1 MPRRKDLESVLIIGS
16 GPIVIGQA
24 CEFDYSG
31 TQACKALREE
41 GLRVVLI
48 NSNPAT
54 IMTDPE
60 LADATYVEPL
70 TVEVLD
76 KVLAQE
82 KVSAILPTLG
92 GQTGLNLAMA
102 ASKAG
107 LLAKHHVELLGAT
120 VATIEMAEDRELFKQ
135 AMARIGLSCPRSRM
149 VHSVAEARA
158 CVDDTGFPAILRP
171 SFTMGGSGGGI
182 AYNRAELD
190 RMVQFGLDQSPVHS
204 ILIEESV
211 LGWKEYELEVVR
223 DAKDN
228 AVIVCS
234 IENLDPMGVH
244 TGDSITVAPAMTLTD
259 KEYQRMRDASIAI
272 LREIGVTTGG
282 SNVQFAVD
290 PKTGRMLV
298 IEMNPR
304 VSRSS
309 ALASKATGFPI
320 AKIATKLA
328 IGYTLDE
335 LANDITRVTPASFEP
350 TIDYVVVKW
359 PRFAFE
365 KFPSATPVL
374 GPQMKSVGE
383 AMAIGRTFREAL
395 GKAIRSLET
404 GRAGFDLPMQA
415 LGDDLAAIKRA
426 LGIPS
431 PDRLYQVG
439 RGFQLGLTIERA
451 HELTRIDRWFL
462 HHVHAIATA
471 ERSLAGTSLAELTT
485 GADDAAPGDA
495 LRRYKRMGL
504 SDRRIAA
511 LTGSTEAAVR
521 GARHAAGVRPV
532 YKRVDTCG
540 GELASFTPYMYS
552 SYEDECEA
560 QPTDRRKVMILG
572 GGPNRIGQGI
582 EFDYCCVHAAMALR
596 EEGIESI
603 MVNCNPET
611 VSTDYDTSDRL
622 YFEPLTL
629 EDVLE
634 ICDVEK
640 PWGVIV
646 QFGGQTPLKL
656 AVALAEAGVPILG
669 TSADAIDRAEDR
681 ERFGAV
687 MTKLGLRAPRWGIAR
702 SLDEARR
709 VAAEIGFPVM
719 VRPSYVLGGRAMER
733 VYDARG
739 LEDYFLRVMGSGLTG
754 GLAGGSIAGSRGGRD
769 ESSTVGFP
777 LLIDEFLADA
787 VELDVDVV
795 ADHTGAVV
803 VGGVMEHIEE
813 AGIHSGDS
821 ACALPPYSLPADL
834 IDEVKR
840 QARVLATEL
849 AVVGLMNTQFAIHGG
864 EVYVLEVNPRA
875 SRTIPFVSK
884 AIGKPLAKIAAKV
897 MSGRTLAEL
906 AMTEIEP
913 RHVSV
918 KEVVFPFVKFEGVD
932 TILGPEMRS
941 TGEVM
946 GIDTDFARAFMK
958 SWIASGGR
966 VPTSGTAFLSVRE
979 ADKPAL
985 VEIARRLVD
994 LGFELV
1000 ATHGT
1005 AAHLRAAGLVVGG
1018 INKVFEGRPHCV
1030 DAMDNREIELVINTT
1045 EGAEAIQDS
1054 VSLRRAA
1061 LMNGIAY
1068 QTTLRGAHA
1077 ALEAIAVA
1085 KRGDLRVT
1093 SLQGYARR

>member
-1 MPRRKDLESVLIIGS
+1 MPRRKDLESILIIGS

-31 TQACKALREE
+31 TQACKALKEE

-76 KVLAQE
+76 KILARE

-102 ASKAG
+102 AHKAG
-107 LLAKHHVELLGAT
+107 LFEKHGVELLGAT
-120 VATIEMAEDRELFKQ
+120 VKTIEMAEDRELFKQ
-135 AMARIGLSCPRSRM
+135 AMARIGLSCPKSVLVRS
-149 VHSVAEARA
+149 VQEARA
-158 CVDDTGFPAILRP
+158 VIDDIGFPALLRA

-182 AYNRAELD
+182 AYNRPDFD
-190 RMVQFGLDQSPVHS
+190 RMVQFGLDMSPGHS
-204 ILIEESV
+204 ILVEESV
-211 LGWKEYELEVVR
+211 LGWKEFELEVVR

-282 SNVQFAVD
+282 SNVQWAGD

-320 AKIATKLA
+320 AKIAAKLA

-335 LANDITRVTPASFEP
+335 LNNDITRVEP

-359 PRFAFE
+359 PRVAFE

-404 GRAGFDLPMQA
+404 GRAGFDLVMTM
-415 LGDDLAAIKRA
+415 GDDLVALERAMAIATPER
-426 LGIPS
+426 I
-431 PDRLYQVG
+431 YQVA
-439 RGFQLGLTIERA
+439 RAFQLGMTGERA
-451 HELTRIDRWFL
+451 HELTKIDPWFL
-462 HHVHAIATA
+462 HHIRDIALA
-471 ERSLAGTSLAELTT
+471 EHEIAATHLAEL
-485 GADDAAPGDA
+485 D
-495 LRRYKRMGL
+495 LRRFKWMGM

-511 LTGSTEAAVR
+511 LTGSKEAEVR
-521 GARHAAGVRPV
+521 AARHAKQIRPV
-532 YKRVDTCG
+532 YKRVDTCAA
-540 GELASFTPYMYS
+540 EYESHTPYMYS
-552 SYEDECEA
+552 SYEEECA
-560 QPTDRRKVMILG
+560 ARPTDAKKVIILG

-582 EFDYCCVHAAMALR
+582 EYDNCCCHAPMALA

-634 ICDVEK
+634 ICHLEK

-656 AVALAEAGVPILG
+656 ALPLAAAGVPILG

-681 ERFGAV
+681 ERFGEV
-687 MTKLGLRAPRWGIAR
+687 MKKLGLHAPRWGIAR
-702 SLDEARR
+702 SLDEART
-709 VAAEIGFPVM
+709 VANQIGFPVM

-739 LEDYFLRVMGSGLTG
+739 LEDYFGRFLLASGKG
-754 GLAGGSIAGSRGGRD
+754 GGGGND
-769 ESSTVGFP
+769 ESATIGFP
-777 LLIDEFLADA
+777 LLIDQFLSEA

-795 ADHTGAVV
+795 ADKTGAVV

-821 ACALPPYSLPADL
+821 ACSLPPYSLPMDFR
-834 IDEVKR
+834 VVVRR
-840 QARVLATEL
+840 QARLLATEL
-849 AVVGLMNTQFAIHGG
+849 GVIGLMNVLFAVHAGD
-864 EVYVLEVNPRA
+864 VFVLEVNPRA

-897 MSGRTLAEL
+897 MAGKTLAEL
-906 AMTEIEP
+906 GMTVLELW
-913 RHVSV
+913 HVSV

-932 TILGPEMRS
+932 TMLGPEMRS

-946 GIDTDFARAFMK
+946 GIDSDFARAFAKSQLAAGMK
-958 SWIASGGR
+958 L
-966 VPTSGTAFLSVRE
+966 PTKGTAFLSVRE
-979 ADKPAL
+979 ADKPQL
-985 VEIARRLVD
+985 VELGRRLHH
-994 LGFELV
+994 LGFSLV

-1005 AAHLRAAGLVVGG
+1005 AAFLKKHGLDVRG
-1018 INKVFEGRPHCV
+1018 INKVLEGRPHCV
-1030 DAMDNREIELVINTT
+1030 DAMDNGEIHFVINTT
-1045 EGAEAIQDS
+1045 EGAQAIHDS
-1054 VSLRRAA
+1054 QSLRRAA
-1061 LMNGIAY
+1061 LMISIAY
-1068 QTTLRGAHA
+1068 YTTLRAARA
-1077 ALEAIAVA
+1077 ALEAIAVE
-1085 KRGDLRVT
+1085 KRNDMRVT
-1093 SLQGYARR
+1093 PLQKYASF